1 MQAMKPGVYSMIA
14 LLLMGCS
21 NKQIYTAVQENRRVE
36 CSKLPQ
42 VQFKKC
48 MSEYD
53 TPYEEYE
60 RERQA
65 VIKSGSPQ

>member
-1 MQAMKPGVYSMIA
+1 MKPGA
-14 LLLMGCS
+14 FLTLTLLLIGCS

-42 VQFKKC
+42 SQYEKC

-60 RERQA
+60 RERQDRFWRDFH
-65 VIKSGSPQ
+65 

>member
-1 MQAMKPGVYSMIA
+1 MKPSVFLMIA
-14 LLLMGCS
+14 LFLMGCS

-42 VQFKKC
+42 VQFEKC

-53 TPYEEYE
+53 TPYEEYQ

-65 VIKSGSPQ
+65 VIKNESAQ

>member
-1 MQAMKPGVYSMIA
+1 MKLSSLLIIA
-14 LLLMGCS
+14 LLLIGCS
-21 NKQIYTAVQENRRVE
+21 HKQIYTAVQENRRVE

-42 VQFKKC
+42 SQYENC

-53 TPYEEYE
+53 TSYEEYE

-65 VIKSGSPQ
+65 AFNSESVP

>member
-1 MQAMKPGVYSMIA
+1 MKLSLFLMIS
-14 LLLMGCS
+14 LFLIGCS
-21 NKQIYTAVQENRRVE
+21 NKQIYAAVQENRRVE

-42 VQFKKC
+42 DQYEKC
-48 MSEYD
+48 MSEYE

-65 VIKSGSPQ
+65 VINNESVK